1 MMKLLGLC
9 YILTILIGVAAF
21 SVHLTARGKCLTAS
35 SRLVVEKST
44 TVFLILVLLFNFCD
58 FLIFFL
64 EDALRAEQLVW
75 IYVAENLLELALAYA
90 IIMVSRDYVE
100 ETSPRWL
107 AGVFWGSAVVIFY
120 GDSIFTL
127 GTLYHNEQVY
137 AVCMAVLNAIPI
149 LLQSFFVLRYFQ
161 IALRRGASKGE
172 ARYLLHYYLFGVLL
186 CIVATASIIDSRT
199 SHDFIGYDKEIYI
212 VMWLVF
218 NILNY
223 LFIWRS
229 CQKNQSN
236 SQIGWDLLSEEEQ
249 MQQVSEVYCLSERE
263 REIAQLIIEGKNNKE
278 MAELLYLSPNTVK
291 VHASNLYRKL
301 GVSNRVQAVQILSGK
316 RSPIDGKGD
325 RTEMRCGA

>member
-1 MMKLLGLC
+1 MMKLFGLC

-35 SRLVVEKST
+35 SSLVVEKST

-58 FLIFFL
+58 FLIFLL
-64 EDALRAEQLVW
+64 EDALRAEQIVW

-172 ARYLLHYYLFGVLL
+172 ARYLLHYYLFG
-186 CIVATASIIDSRT
+186 ASLRQRASSIPARVTTLS
-199 SHDFIGYDKEIYI
+199 
-212 VMWLVF
+212 VM
-218 NILNY
+218 IR
-223 LFIWRS
+223 RS
-229 CQKNQSN
+229 TLSC
-236 SQIGWDLLSEEEQ
+236 GWS
-249 MQQVSEVYCLSERE
+249 
-263 REIAQLIIEGKNNKE
+263 LI
-278 MAELLYLSPNTVK
+278 S
-291 VHASNLYRKL
+291 
-301 GVSNRVQAVQILSGK
+301 
-316 RSPIDGKGD
+316 
-325 RTEMRCGA
+325 